1 MSELKREFE
10 KLKMRFQ
17 KEVARADHFDLPSL
31 FKDSLVLFDR
41 LKHELKTCKPEEK
54 QKIVELLA
62 ELQGFLTQE
71 TRKIAARSG
80 MTEEQLARFAEN
92 PDNFSPEQWKSMQTV
107 KEKLSKRG
115 QELKEA
121 IREKSKESEPNPT
134 RTSFSKKKPKIT
146 KSGWLKS

>member
-1 MSELKREFE
+1 
-10 KLKMRFQ
+10 
-17 KEVARADHFDLPSL
+17 
-31 FKDSLVLFDR
+31 
-41 LKHELKTCKPEEK
+41 
-54 QKIVELLA
+54 
-62 ELQGFLTQE
+62 
-71 TRKIAARSG
+71 

-121 IREKSKESEPNPT
+121 IREKSKESIPNPKK
-134 RTSFSKKKPKIT
+134 TSLSKKKPKIT